1 VSKKLI
7 KANKKHDIHNDN
19 QPWPKDK
26 THPSITK
33 ANTSLTHEEDVLV
46 VEQIETAGTRQSTS
60 SLSTHH

>member
-33 ANTSLTHEEDVLV
+33 ANTSLTHEE
-46 VEQIETAGTRQSTS
+46 EQIETAGTRQSTS